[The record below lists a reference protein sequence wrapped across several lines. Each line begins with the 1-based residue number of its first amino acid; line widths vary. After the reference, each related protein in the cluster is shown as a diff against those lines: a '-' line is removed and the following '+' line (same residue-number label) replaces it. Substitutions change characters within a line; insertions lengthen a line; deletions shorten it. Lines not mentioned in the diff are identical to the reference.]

1 MEQII
6 INFPNEDVSYPVPL
20 SIASK
25 WTPTDSRT
33 IGDAVFFNLGDLTLS
48 TKLEEYQKLMLAIQK

>member
-20 SIASK
+20 SVASK

-33 IGDAVFFNLGDLTLS
+33 IGDVVFFNLGDLTLS